1 MDASFH
7 VITRQRAG
15 LISCSLHFIY
25 FYHLQPQ
32 DLQYIVFL
40 TSELNNPNNAPPT
53 TFLPADIFSTCNDPQ
68 VGHLGVL
75 LIVG

>member
-15 LISCSLHFIY
+15 LISCSLYLYHH
-25 FYHLQPQ
+25 YHLKPQ
-32 DLQYIVFL
+32 DLQCIVFL

-53 TFLPADIFSTCNDPQ
+53 TFLPVDIFSTFKDPQ
-68 VGHLGVL
+68 VGHLGVF
-75 LIVG
+75 